1 MLSERIRDLLQTHRL
16 VVAIGA
22 RGTGKSQCARE
33 LTDVWHGVGVQVL
46 RIDAASAEKPQDL
59 DHRLTAALGCDSTEL
74 TARYMPEDG
83 ILRVIVDR
91 AEHLYDRAWL
101 GDLQERWRALLADE
115 DSKGRLAIVFFGRPV
130 FRQIAGGDSSPLL
143 NAGPVITPRPLS
155 ADEIKRQHGVDASC
169 ASVVLRKTGGH
180 PKLAEA
186 LVEAIDG
193 DSGNVGKAIGGF
205 IEANRSYLVSLIQD
219 HPLPARAALSE
230 LLEKR
235 SPLQQGALIRRH
247 FGAAHADGVEAI
259 DDLTA
264 SGLLVRDGDGG
275 CAVGAELLRSVD
287 GLRGLLGPV
296 SLTVPA
302 YDAELMGEA
311 ARLLFEAE
319 NRLRKLV
326 AESLA
331 DAEPGGDDAWWV
343 SRVPPELR
351 GDAEARR
358 DAEGEMLAV
367 EDTRLHPVMYLSLG
381 ELLELIRVKENWDRI
396 FRAVFPIGRSG
407 FEESARRLTALRNRV
422 AHSRPLSADAVR
434 ELEGV
439 TRRLGLGEVRSPAG

>member
-1 MLSERIRDLLQTHRL
+1 
-16 VVAIGA
+16 
-22 RGTGKSQCARE
+22 
-33 LTDVWHGVGVQVL
+33 
-46 RIDAASAEKPQDL
+46 
-59 DHRLTAALGCDSTEL
+59 
-74 TARYMPEDG
+74 
-83 ILRVIVDR
+83 
-91 AEHLYDRAWL
+91 
-101 GDLQERWRALLADE
+101 
-115 DSKGRLAIVFFGRPV
+115 
-130 FRQIAGGDSSPLL
+130 
-143 NAGPVITPRPLS
+143 
-155 ADEIKRQHGVDASC
+155 
-169 ASVVLRKTGGH
+169 VLRKTGGH

-264 SGLLVRDGDGG
+264 SGLLVRDGDRG
-275 CAVGAELLRSVD
+275 CAVGADLLRSVD

-296 SLTVPA
+296 SLTVPD

-358 DAEGEMLAV
+358 DAEGEVLAV

-381 ELLELIRVKENWDRI
+381 ELLELIRVSENWDRI
-396 FRAVFPIGRSG
+396 FRAVLPIGRSG

-422 AHSRPLSADAVR
+422 AHSRPLSVDAAR
-434 ELEGV
+434 ELEDV
-439 TRRLGLGEVRSPAG
+439 TRRLGLGEERSPAG